1 MTTKEIYFSLLEL
14 IDLPISRVSYW
25 IERLDL
31 MCLDSVCLELRSDET
46 TANKSIN
53 KMKQT
58 EMENGFKFW
67 AVSPEGRQFLK
78 ENHQVIANELINI
91 TLNQK

>member
-1 MTTKEIYFSLLEL
+1 
-14 IDLPISRVSYW
+14 
-25 IERLDL
+25 
-31 MCLDSVCLELRSDET
+31 
-46 TANKSIN
+46 
-53 KMKQT
+53 MKQT

-91 TLNQK
+91 TLNRK